1 MSRFRL
7 DSDGD
12 AEMTVPQPVYEYIGP
27 PKLVDWDQASLVKWR
42 RARQQ
47 YEENIHERCEWTGE
61 DYKAVVRSVRSAVD
75 PDMMTFLATYEIGK
89 DKSQITGE
97 DIMVKVKERI

>member
-27 PKLVDWDQASLVKWR
+27 PKFVDWDQASLVKWR
-42 RARQQ
+42 RAREQ
-47 YEENIHERCEWTGE
+47 YEENIHER
-61 DYKAVVRSVRSAVD
+61 S
-75 PDMMTFLATYEIGK
+75 TYEIGK
-89 DKSQITGE
+89 DKSQITDE
-97 DIMVKVKERI
+97 DIMVKVKE